1 MEKTPRGPVS
11 IIRQMIGSFR
21 SRRFSVHRY
30 SIALIYGVLAQSAA
44 GVNLLGG
51 YSWEGGENLFDLSP
65 SIVLPMLN
73 QNQGPI
79 AEAEVARKNAR
90 AVFLALQA
98 GIIAQ
103 ANGALMCYR
112 GALEA
117 LNAAD
122 AALKFQANRLDR
134 AQQAFAV
141 GEDDRLMLAQAQ
153 LQRLAAEQTFL
164 QALGNA
170 RSALEALEDSVEG
183 SLAAAI
189 SDDIGSFSFPASIEK
204 AAPMMDKRSR
214 WIAAAVAV
222 FILTVVLVRVVGR
235 SL

>member
-1 MEKTPRGPVS
+1 VVVS

-44 GVNLLGG
+44 GANLLGG
-51 YSWEGGENLFDLSP
+51 YSWEGGEDLFDLSP

-73 QNQGPI
+73 QNQGLI

-112 GALEA
+112 GGLEA

-122 AALKFQANRLDR
+122 AALKFQTNRLDR
-134 AQQAFAV
+134 A
-141 GEDDRLMLAQAQ
+141 
-153 LQRLAAEQTFL
+153 
-164 QALGNA
+164 
-170 RSALEALEDSVEG
+170 
-183 SLAAAI
+183 
-189 SDDIGSFSFPASIEK
+189 
-204 AAPMMDKRSR
+204 
-214 WIAAAVAV
+214 
-222 FILTVVLVRVVGR
+222 
-235 SL
+235 